1 MSRETKRKLSW
12 ALGLGIFFGFGILTF
27 TLAFRSLA
35 PSYELTLIAK
45 DMAYYVEGKS
55 QPNPTLGFPSG
66 ERIRLTLINRDKG
79 MLHDWVL
86 PELGL
91 ASEKISYG
99 QTTILQFKLSEPGWF
114 DYLCSLHPAMMRG
127 KVASTK

>member
-1 MSRETKRKLSW
+1 MSKEAKIKLGW
-12 ALGLGIFFGFGILTF
+12 VFGLGAFFGFGVLTF
-27 TLAFRSLA
+27 TLAFRS
-35 PSYELTLIAK
+35 PPPFELTLVAK
-45 DMAYYVEGKS
+45 DMAYYVEGEG
-55 QPNPTLGFPSG
+55 QPNPTLEFPSG

-79 MLHDWVL
+79 MLHDWIL